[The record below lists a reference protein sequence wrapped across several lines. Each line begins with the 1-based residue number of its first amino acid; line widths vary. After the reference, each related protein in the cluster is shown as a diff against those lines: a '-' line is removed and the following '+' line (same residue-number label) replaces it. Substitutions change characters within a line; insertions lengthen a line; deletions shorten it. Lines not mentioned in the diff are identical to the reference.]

1 MSFSKSV
8 GHLLLAVSAEIVLL
22 MPGGDFL
29 VDQWR
34 QLNGAAAAQV
44 ETGQVSEE
52 FTVCVLPVERMVAM
66 GWDVPQAA
74 LAAQAS
80 ASWAHE
86 PGCTKPY

>member
-34 QLNGAAAAQV
+34 QLNGAAVAQV

-52 FTVCVLPVERMVAM
+52 FT
-66 GWDVPQAA
+66 G
-74 LAAQAS
+74 
-80 ASWAHE
+80 
-86 PGCTKPY
+86 